1 MAGLPTT
8 RTDMPLLP
16 KLLLA
21 CCALLPLSAAAQFT
35 SRDVTRFY
43 QVYDAAR
50 GQPTAAGLQQGYLD
64 GGSEGLH
71 GFIPHRIVSADN
83 LAQQVRRQPAVYAD
97 ARSCLPVMDAMKD
110 RVPAMVARMKAL
122 YPAGP
127 DPRVTVLIGGANSGG
142 TVAGADVLI
151 GLEVACANRA
161 GSTLP
166 ADERF
171 AALIAHELVHTQQR
185 GFAGRTLLDASL
197 NEGVA
202 ELVGELLSGRILNEH
217 LRAWSRADAAAAQ
230 ARFRAAMHETELK
243 DWIYNGVGT
252 PESPGD
258 LGYWFGYL
266 IAKAYYEHTPDK
278 AAAVAR
284 LLEETDAKALLRD
297 SGW

>member
-1 MAGLPTT
+1 
-8 RTDMPLLP
+8 MPLLP

-21 CCALLPLSAAAQFT
+21 CCAILPLSAAAQFT

-43 QVYDAAR
+43 QVYDAAS
-50 GQPTAAGLQQGYLD
+50 GQPTAASLQQGYLD

-71 GFIPHRIVSADN
+71 GYIPHRIVSADN

-110 RVPAMVARMKAL
+110 RVPAMVARMKGL
-122 YPAGP
+122 YPAGR

-142 TVAGADVLI
+142 TVAGAEVLI

-258 LGYWFGYL
+258 LGYLFGYL
-266 IAKAYYEHTPDK
+266 IAKAYYERTPDK